1 MNYTNQFSSTSPRQ
15 FSVIIRSALAAL
27 LMVTFYLQTSA
38 LEPHTPGSSLYVT
51 AQSGLHMR
59 TNPDVLANSLKIVPH
74 GEQVLVIADSSTIQ
88 SQKIDWVAGQWLLVE
103 HEGDRGYIFDGF
115 LSRLNVPTY
124 EWEKCQLDMDLI
136 YPLENWAEVNHFL
149 DRTDT
154 SAGTFITKV
163 SDHYTDGSKLV
174 KINSG
179 NIYKIELYL
188 SDIRV
193 MDAYHLLQSMLDGK
207 PSIRTF
213 HNQSVFIEAPDSS
226 ELKKV
231 KIKLDNPVE
240 IRQLDNGVVKISI
253 HSQEYPCTL

>member
-1 MNYTNQFSSTSPRQ
+1 MNYTNQFSSKSPKQ
-15 FSVIIRSALAAL
+15 ISTIIRTVLAAL

-38 LEPHTPGSSLYVT
+38 LEPHTPGSALYVT

-59 TNPDVLANSLKIVPH
+59 TSPDVMANSLKIVPH
-74 GEQVLVIADSSTIQ
+74 GEQVFVTEDTASIQ

-103 HEGDRGYIFDGF
+103 HDGDTGYIFDGF

-136 YPLENWAEVNHFL
+136 YPLENWAEVNHFV
-149 DRTDT
+149 DKTDT
-154 SAGTFITKV
+154 SVGTFITKV
-163 SDHYTDGSKLV
+163 SELYTDGSKLV

-188 SDIRV
+188 TDIRV

-213 HNQSVFIEAPDSS
+213 QNQSVFIEAADSS
-226 ELKKV
+226 ELQRV
-231 KIKLDNPVE
+231 KIKLDNPVD
-240 IRQLDNGVVKISI
+240 IRKLENGTVKISI
-253 HSQEYPCTL
+253 HSQEYECTL